1 MITGVGTAVVR
12 REPAAIV
19 AFVTDLEQYKRAD
32 HKIGRVLVNER
43 RGDRFFLRH
52 DGALRGIPGPP
63 VSLELRV
70 TETTAT
76 QIRVVYQAVPTFPS
90 RFVVDFFGGFDLDV
104 VEGGT
109 RVVHTENFRFYLPF
123 SVVAEP
129 LLRDWLQRDIEA
141 EMVRMKQILEDEG

>member
-1 MITGVGTAVVR
+1 VITGVGTAVVR

-76 QIRVVYQAVPTFPS
+76 QIRVV
-90 RFVVDFFGGFDLDV
+90 DFFGGFDLDV

>member
-76 QIRVVYQAVPTFPS
+76 QIRVV
-90 RFVVDFFGGFDLDV
+90 DFFGGFDLDV